1 LKQKKRLKQKEIK
14 TVENKFNKLSS
25 NLDIQKKYGLDGRS
39 LSTFT
44 SNIYDETQTIAKL
57 RSSFEILSNTVGKTL
72 GPYGSTI
79 LLEEQEDFPLIS
91 KDGKD
96 VFDHIRFNDH
106 VANTVYQIIKRS
118 IGTQARGVG
127 DGTTSAVVV
136 ANKLYQNFISN
147 LMDPDSLLSKCS
159 PKDLIDMNQFI
170 VTKLTKKIESVA
182 KKVDED
188 LSQVAKIAA
197 TSFNNDKKVGELI
210 KEIYEKTG
218 SEGYITTYI
227 KPHNHL
233 ENKVEYIKGF
243 ELEGAS
249 PISPEYLR
257 FMDSSNEKVVYGDKP
272 LVFMCD
278 GIMTSPLINTFLNN
292 VISNY
297 CVVKKGEK
305 PQDILFIANDYDR
318 NVKDFLLALRKRFAL
333 PYQQNQQLEM
343 GSFTAIDYSLLDPEK
358 KLTFNDL
365 AIALGAKIFNSLK
378 ETHLDILKNIPA
390 YFGTAER
397 IEISQF
403 STKII
408 VPDDN
413 YFKENNREYA
423 IDAKNKLLQEIRDG
437 IDDLEKSSMADIEEE
452 RGLVVMKKRLNRLTK
467 YNSAVIDP
475 GGETLDARASDE
487 RLFEDA
493 ILSSKNAIKYGYIN
507 GGFLT
512 ASRSL
517 RDIEF
522 RDGLINEIKE
532 EFPWLSSLDV
542 DVDALIDSF
551 LNLLDDSYLE
561 VFRKV
566 LRNANIGTEQ
576 EIENIVQESITENKF
591 YDVKLRKMVGL
602 EENTIIN
609 PVNLDVEILKTISN
623 IIMRLVNTPIVV
635 SRGANRQEEQ
645 QKYM

>member
-1 LKQKKRLKQKEIK
+1 MEK
-14 TVENKFNKLSS
+14 NYKLSS
-25 NLDIQKKYGLDGRS
+25 NMEIQKKYGLDGQN

-79 LLEEQEDFPLIS
+79 LLEEQDEFPLIS

-118 IGTQARGVG
+118 IATQARGVG
-127 DGTTSAVVV
+127 DGTTSAVVI

-147 LMDPDSLLSKCS
+147 LMDPNSLLSKCS
-159 PKDLIDMNQFI
+159 PKDIIDINQFI
-170 VTKLTKKIESVA
+170 VTKLSKKIELSA
-182 KKVDED
+182 KPVDED

-210 KEIYEKTG
+210 RDIYLKTG
-218 SEGYITTYI
+218 VDGYITTYI

-233 ENKVEYIKGF
+233 ENEVEYIKGF

-249 PISPEYLR
+249 PISPEYLK
-257 FMDSSNEKVVYGDKP
+257 FSDATNEKVVYDNKP

-278 GIMTSPLINTFLNN
+278 GVMTAPLINTFLNV
-292 VISNY
+292 VIPNY

-305 PQDILFIANDYDR
+305 PVNILFIANDYDR
-318 NVKDFLLALRKRFAL
+318 NVKDFLMALRKRFAL
-333 PYQQNQQLEM
+333 PYQQNQQTDF
-343 GSFTAIDYSLLDPEK
+343 GSFTAIDYSLLNPEK
-358 KLTFNDL
+358 KMIFGDL
-365 AIALGAKIFNSLK
+365 AVALGAKVFNSSK
-378 ETHLDILKNIPA
+378 ETHIDILKNVPA
-390 YFGTAER
+390 YFGTADR
-397 IEISQF
+397 IEIGQF

-408 VPDDN
+408 IPDDK
-413 YFKENNREYA
+413 YFKDNNKEHVL
-423 IDAKNKLLQEIRDG
+423 DSKNKLLQEIRER
-437 IDDLEKSSMADIEEE
+437 IYDLEKSSMADIEEE
-452 RGLVVMKKRLNRLTK
+452 RGLVVMKKRLNRMTK

-517 RDIEF
+517 RDTKF
-522 RDGLINEIKE
+522 REELSKDIKE
-532 EFPWLSSLDV
+532 EFPWLFSLDL
-542 DVDALIDSF
+542 DVNEVIESF

-566 LRNANIGTEQ
+566 LRNANIGKEE
-576 EIENIVQESITENKF
+576 EIEDIVQKSIIQNRF
-591 YDVKLRKMVGL
+591 YDVKLRKMVSL
-602 EENTIIN
+602 DENTIIN

-623 IIMRLVNTPIVV
+623 IIMRLVNTPIVI
-635 SRGANRQEEQ
+635 SRGTNRQEEQ
-645 QKYM
+645 QKYL

>member
-1 LKQKKRLKQKEIK
+1 MRIVEKK
-14 TVENKFNKLSS
+14 FKLSS
-25 NLDIQKKYGLDGRS
+25 NMEIQKKYGLDGQN
-39 LSTFT
+39 LSTYT

-79 LLEEQEDFPLIS
+79 LLEEQDEFPLIS

-127 DGTTSAVVV
+127 DGTTSAVVI
-136 ANKLYQNFISN
+136 ANKLYQNFIEN
-147 LMDPDSLLSKCS
+147 LMNPESLLSKCS
-159 PKDLIDMNQFI
+159 PKDIIDINQFI
-170 VTKLTKKIESVA
+170 VTKLTKKIMSVA
-182 KKVDED
+182 KPVDED
-188 LSQVAKIAA
+188 MSQVAKIAA

-210 KEIYEKTG
+210 RDIYLKTG

-233 ENKVEYIKGF
+233 ENEVEFIRGF

-249 PISPEYLR
+249 PISPEYLK
-257 FMDSSNEKVVYGDKP
+257 FMDANNEKVVYDKKP

-278 GIMTSPLINTFLNN
+278 GIMTAPLVNTFLNT
-292 VISNY
+292 IIPNY

-318 NVKDFLLALRKRFAL
+318 NVKEFLLALRKRFAM
-333 PYQQNQQLEM
+333 PYQQNQQVEM
-343 GSFTAIDYSLLDPEK
+343 GSFTAIDYSILNPEK
-358 KLTFNDL
+358 KLIFNDL
-365 AIALGAKIFNSLK
+365 ATALGAKVFNSVK
-378 ETHLDILKNIPA
+378 ETHVDILKNVPA

-397 IEISQF
+397 IEIGQF

-408 VPDDN
+408 VPEDK
-413 YFKENNREYA
+413 YFIENNREYVV
-423 IDAKNKLLQEIRDG
+423 DAKNKLLQEIRDG
-437 IDDLEKSSMADIEEE
+437 IEDLEKSSMADIEEE

-512 ASRSL
+512 SSRVL
-517 RDIEF
+517 RDTEF
-522 RDGLINEIKE
+522 KNNLIKDIID
-532 EFPWLSSLDV
+532 EFPWLSSLE
-542 DVDALIDSF
+542 IDTNELVNSF
-551 LNLLDDSYLE
+551 IDLLDDSYLE

-566 LRNANIGTEQ
+566 LRNANIGTEE
-576 EIENIVQESITENKF
+576 EIEKIVQSSINDNMF
-591 YDVKLRKMVGL
+591 YDVKLRKMVSL

-635 SRGANRQEEQ
+635 SRGTNRQEEQ
-645 QKYM
+645 QKYL

>member
-1 LKQKKRLKQKEIK
+1 ME
-14 TVENKFNKLSS
+14 
-25 NLDIQKKYGLDGRS
+25 IQKKYGLDGQN
-39 LSTFT
+39 LSTYT

-79 LLEEQEDFPLIS
+79 LLEEQDEFPLIS

-127 DGTTSAVVV
+127 DGTTSAVVI
-136 ANKLYQNFISN
+136 ANKLYQNFIEN
-147 LMDPDSLLSKCS
+147 LMNPESLLSKCS
-159 PKDLIDMNQFI
+159 PKDIIDINQFI
-170 VTKLTKKIESVA
+170 VTKLTKKIMSVA
-182 KKVDED
+182 KPVDED
-188 LSQVAKIAA
+188 MSQVAKIAA

-210 KEIYEKTG
+210 RDIYLKTG

-233 ENKVEYIKGF
+233 ENEVEFIRGF

-249 PISPEYLR
+249 PISPEYLK
-257 FMDSSNEKVVYGDKP
+257 FMDANNEKVVYDKKP

-278 GIMTSPLINTFLNN
+278 GIMTAPLVNTFLNT
-292 VISNY
+292 IIPNY

-318 NVKDFLLALRKRFAL
+318 NVKEFLLALRKRFAM
-333 PYQQNQQLEM
+333 PYQQNQQVEM
-343 GSFTAIDYSLLDPEK
+343 GSFTAIDYSILNPEK
-358 KLTFNDL
+358 KLIFNDL
-365 AIALGAKIFNSLK
+365 ATALGAKVFNSVK
-378 ETHLDILKNIPA
+378 ETHVDILKNVPA

-397 IEISQF
+397 IEIGQF

-408 VPDDN
+408 VPEDK
-413 YFKENNREYA
+413 YFIENNREYVV
-423 IDAKNKLLQEIRDG
+423 DAKNKLLQEIRDG
-437 IDDLEKSSMADIEEE
+437 IEDLEKSSMADIEEE

-512 ASRSL
+512 SSRVL
-517 RDIEF
+517 RDTEF
-522 RDGLINEIKE
+522 KNNLIKDIID
-532 EFPWLSSLDV
+532 EFPWLSSLE
-542 DVDALIDSF
+542 IDTNELVNSF
-551 LNLLDDSYLE
+551 IDLLDDSYLE

-566 LRNANIGTEQ
+566 LRNANIGTEE
-576 EIENIVQESITENKF
+576 EIEKIVQSSINDNMF
-591 YDVKLRKMVGL
+591 YDVKLRKMVSL

-635 SRGANRQEEQ
+635 SRGTNRQEEQ
-645 QKYM
+645 QKYL